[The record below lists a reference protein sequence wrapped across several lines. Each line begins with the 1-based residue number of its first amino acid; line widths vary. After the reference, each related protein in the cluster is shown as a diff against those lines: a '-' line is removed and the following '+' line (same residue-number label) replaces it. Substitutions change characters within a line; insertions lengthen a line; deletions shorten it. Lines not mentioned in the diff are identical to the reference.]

1 MPHWLGLILGAVV
14 CVLIALLL
22 APYIPD
28 PGGQIVEILA
38 WIGAV
43 VLAILAVI
51 GLVRRP
57 GV

>member
-28 PGGQIVEILA
+28 PGDSIVAILA
-38 WIGAV
+38 WIGAA

-51 GLVRRP
+51 SLVRRP